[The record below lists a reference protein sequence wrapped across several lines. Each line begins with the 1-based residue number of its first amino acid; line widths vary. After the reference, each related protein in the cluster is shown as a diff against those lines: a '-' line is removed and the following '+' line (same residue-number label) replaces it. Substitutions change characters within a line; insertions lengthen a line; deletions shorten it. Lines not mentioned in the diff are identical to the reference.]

1 MIRCRRWFPWRA
13 RSRVG
18 VAEGVW
24 LRCGAVSS
32 VDWLRTSP
40 IGTSGGIT
48 HFVGRCVCV
57 IVRFV
62 WGGAFVGCCFACDC
76 VLGRVRFARV
86 LHAVFGFF
94 CNRRARARKGEHSS
108 RHSASACVLAAGRSL
123 MPSLALRARPPR
135 EPRLTYSS
143 ALA

>member
-1 MIRCRRWFPWRA
+1 M
-13 RSRVG
+13 
-18 VAEGVW
+18 
-24 LRCGAVSS
+24 
-32 VDWLRTSP
+32 
-40 IGTSGGIT
+40 
-48 HFVGRCVCV
+48 

-62 WGGAFVGCCFACDC
+62 WGGAFVGCCFACVC

-86 LHAVFGFF
+86 LHAVF
-94 CNRRARARKGEHSS
+94 CIPNRRARARKGEHSS
-108 RHSASACVLAAGRSL
+108 RLSASACVLAAGRSL